1 MAIAAGMKEI
11 AQDIVS
17 TREDRLKG
25 VAGMKEETQGSIKAL
40 QASRKKSAHEFG
52 EELARNRASRKREV
66 KVVVGAT
73 RSTIKSLHASRG
85 KESSQM
91 HQELASGLAELKA
104 EVGERMGEAQRAVI
118 DMHSQ
123 REAMGT
129 ELRQDL
135 AQSRSGMEAEVAE
148 LLKDAEKLVNGFQKA
163 RKQTGNKLRNDLAQ
177 ARADSQ
183 SQVQGM
189 RSDFRGA
196 QAEVKADLAEAAIAW
211 QGVAKTKTARSG
223 GAKAVPKED
232 KKEEVKAKVS
242 KLEGKLLAA
251 IKEHRDGISLEGAAQ
266 SLGVNR
272 VRLGRA
278 SRSLLD
284 KGRILK
290 RDKRYFPAT
299 GK

>member
-1 MAIAAGMKEI
+1 MAIAEGMKAI
-11 AQDIVS
+11 VQDIAS

-25 VAGMKEETQGSIKAL
+25 VAGMKETTQDSIKAL
-40 QASRKKSAHEFG
+40 RGSRRKAAHEFG

-66 KVVVGAT
+66 KMVVGGA

-91 HQELASGLAELKA
+91 HQELASGLAELKS
-104 EVGERMGEAQRAVI
+104 EVNKRMGDAQRAVR

-129 ELRQDL
+129 ELWQEL
-135 AQSRSGMEAEVAE
+135 AQSRSGMESEVAE
-148 LLKDAEKLVNGFQKA
+148 LLKDAEKLVSGFQKA
-163 RKQTGNKLRNDLAQ
+163 RKQTGNKLRKNLAQ
-177 ARADSQ
+177 GRADME
-183 SQVQGM
+183 SQVQEM
-189 RSDFRGA
+189 RSDFLGA
-196 QAEVKADLAEAAIAW
+196 RAELKADLAEAAIAW
-211 QGVAKTKTARSG
+211 RGLAHTTQGG
-223 GAKAVPKED
+223 GAKALPKE
-232 KKEEVKAKVS
+232 EAKARVNENI
-242 KLEGKLLAA
+242 EGKLLAA